1 MFPITLA
8 HLRAAG
14 ANPIDADR
22 FLAPLT
28 LAMIECK
35 ITTGDR
41 PAMFLAQCGHES
53 MGFHQLTE
61 LWGPTPAQARY
72 EGRLDLGN
80 TQPGDGARFRG
91 HGLIQITGRANHQ
104 VTADRFGVPMDAIV
118 IWLTTPI
125 GAARS
130 AAQWWEA
137 HGCNDIADAYDFVA
151 LTRRIN
157 GGLNGLDDRVA
168 RYEAVAKAM
177 Q

>member
-1 MFPITLA
+1 MFPITIA

-14 ANPIDADR
+14 ANAIDADR

-28 LAMIECK
+28 LAMIEFK

-61 LWGPTPAQARY
+61 LWGPTPAQAGY
-72 EGRLDLGN
+72 EGRRDLGN
-80 TQPGDGARFRG
+80 TQPGDGPRFKG
-91 HGLIQITGRANHQ
+91 HGLIQITGRTNHEA
-104 VTADRFGVPMDAIV
+104 TAAKFGVPMAAIV
-118 IWLTTPI
+118 LWLTTPI

-137 HGCNDIADAYDFVA
+137 HGCNDIADTYDFIA

-157 GGLNGLDDRVA
+157 GGLNGVEDRTA
-168 RYEAVAKAM
+168 RYVAVLQAM
-177 Q
+177 R